1 MTLRKYLTLMRAGII
16 ESLQFRLLCC
26 KQKPCAGFRTWLSDT
41 AVKRV
46 SRYAHD
52 RFRQKLSELRF
63 ICPYISLMLKAD
75 RDILGRSFAQI
86 NDQQIGQLAFQNT
99 DISDLL
105 YLNIRDIPS
114 QNMSI
119 ILQQLLVNDCYRFLV
134 LDLTI
139 KR

>member
-1 MTLRKYLTLMRAGII
+1 
-16 ESLQFRLLCC
+16 
-26 KQKPCAGFRTWLSDT
+26 
-41 AVKRV
+41 
-46 SRYAHD
+46 
-52 RFRQKLSELRF
+52 
-63 ICPYISLMLKAD
+63 MLKAD

-105 YLNIRDIPS
+105 YLNIRDIPP

>member
-1 MTLRKYLTLMRAGII
+1 
-16 ESLQFRLLCC
+16 
-26 KQKPCAGFRTWLSDT
+26 
-41 AVKRV
+41 
-46 SRYAHD
+46 
-52 RFRQKLSELRF
+52 
-63 ICPYISLMLKAD
+63 MLKAD